1 MTPKMIYT
9 SATAPAYTYA
19 EIVDCDYPEQWSRAQ
34 ALARRLAE
42 LQEKVLPTLPGLH
55 QQLPADVK
63 QLQDSD
69 AQMALQTYILAR
81 SLYAFADKVFKVLDE
96 QCTVLAKALNAS
108 DRYAEEDALAQLERT
123 LDVLDHAPLE
133 TIASDP
139 VTGLLRLSNVTHQ
152 FEHRLDFIV
161 FHMERGD
168 WSFHDIMGTIVHFGL
183 FYEGLLQDAINDAL
197 PIQVSVG
204 KLLDDDTMQRVY

>member
-63 QLQDSD
+63 QLQAAD
-69 AQMALQTYILAR
+69 AQMALQNYILAR
-81 SLYAFADKVFKVLDE
+81 SLYAFADKVFQVLDE
-96 QCTVLAKALNAS
+96 QCTTLAKALNAS

-133 TIASDP
+133 AIASDP
-139 VTGLLRLSNVTHQ
+139 ITGLQRLSSITHK
-152 FEHRLDFIV
+152 FDRRLDFIV
-161 FHMERGD
+161 FHMERAD
-168 WSFHDIMGTIVHFGL
+168 WSFHDIMGTIANSGL
-183 FYEGLLQDAINDAL
+183 CREDLLRDAINCTL
-197 PIQVSVG
+197 PTCVSVG